1 MDGTFVK
8 ICKMTQKELK
18 QYAALELNS
27 MNRKVTLGDGYVFA
41 KGNFPV
47 CLVAH
52 LDTVHKSLPTK
63 FLYDPN
69 TTIVSAPE
77 GIGGDDRCGIYMAL
91 KIAKMYDCS
100 VLFCEDEEIG
110 AIGADKFIKTELAK
124 GLEFNYMIE
133 LDRKGDKDAVFYD
146 CDNPEFEDFITKDF
160 YKTSWG
166 SFSDISTLAP
176 YFGCA
181 AVNLSCGYYNAHTK
195 DEYVVMAEMYQ
206 SIGAVCK
213 ILARTTEADV
223 FEYIEAK
230 YYSRYSNGW
239 YDDYNAYGYSDKE
252 NWYVIQ
258 YLDLS
263 GKTEWYDVTA
273 STYEEAIGKFCIELP
288 NIPYANIIDVDVER
302 L

>member
-8 ICKMTQKELK
+8 ICKMTQKALKDYAANELK
-18 QYAALELNS
+18 AMGRTVS
-27 MNRKVTLGDGYVFA
+27 VGDGYVFA
-41 KGNFPV
+41 KGDFPV

-69 TTIVSAPE
+69 TTIASAPE
-77 GIGGDDRCGIYMAL
+77 GIGGDDRCGIYMIL
-91 KIAKMYDCS
+91 KIAKTYDCS

-110 AIGADKFIKTELAK
+110 AIGADKFITTELAK
-124 GLEFNYMIE
+124 SLEFNYMIE
-133 LDRKGDKDAVFYD
+133 LDRKGNNDAVFYD

-176 YFGCA
+176 FFKCA

-195 DEYVVMAEMYQ
+195 DEYVVMSEMYK
-206 SIGAVCK
+206 SIAEVCK
-213 ILARTTEADV
+213 ILDRTTEADA

-230 YYSRYSNGW
+230 YYSRYGGGW
-239 YDDYNAYGYSDKE
+239 YDNYDAYGYYDKE

-258 YLDLS
+258 YVALN

-273 STYEEAIGKFCIELP
+273 NTYEEAIGKFCIELP